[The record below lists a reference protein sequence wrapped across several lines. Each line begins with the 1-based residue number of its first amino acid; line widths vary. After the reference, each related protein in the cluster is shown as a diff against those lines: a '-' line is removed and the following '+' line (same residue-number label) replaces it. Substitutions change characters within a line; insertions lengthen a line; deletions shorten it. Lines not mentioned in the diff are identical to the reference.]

1 MKDSFVFY
9 RSFYEAVCDLK
20 VNDKAKLIDA
30 ICELGLNGKEIE
42 LSGVVKTIFK
52 LIKPQILANSE
63 RYTNGLSGGRP
74 QKYDYDEIN
83 KLISQG
89 LNNYEIAKVIGCS
102 VSLVKN
108 IRQKGQKPDNNL
120 DNNLDNNWT
129 ISQKPNV
136 NVNDNVN
143 VNENDNVNA
152 NVNENV
158 NMFAPSSFKETD
170 SELFI
175 ELPLIDKTHFPIYS
189 KDLEKW
195 NDIYP
200 AVNIE
205 QEFRNMFGWLNSNPK
220 NRKTKTGISRFIN
233 NWLSRSQ
240 DRARTV
246 SSSVPT
252 KSNDV
257 ASNSTPLKTYSENT
271 DIETMDDEE
280 FLAYING
287 GGR

>member
-1 MKDSFVFY
+1 MENRDSCVFY
-9 RSFYEAVCDLK
+9 ASWL
-20 VNDKAKLIDA
+20 DA
-30 ICELGLNGKEIE
+30 IEAMPDNVRGEALMAILVYALRGETTEKQGAMTKVIMAM
-42 LSGVVKTIFK
+42 V
-52 LIKPQILANSE
+52 KPQIEANNK
-63 RYTNGLSGGRP
+63 RYENGCKGGRP
-74 QKYDYDEIN
+74 
-83 KLISQG
+83 
-89 LNNYEIAKVIGCS
+89 KVE
-102 VSLVKN
+102 KN
-108 IRQKGQKPDNNL
+108 QNETKP
-120 DNNLDNNWT
+120 
-129 ISQKPNV
+129 KPNGNQNETKKNQTITYND

-143 VNENDNVNA
+143 VKKDNIS
-152 NVNENV
+152 
-158 NMFAPSSFKETD
+158 APSSFKETD

-195 NDIYP
+195 SSIYP
-200 AVNIE
+200 AVDIE
-205 QEFRNMFGWLNSNPK
+205 QEFRNMLGWLNSNPK
-220 NRKTKTGISRFIN
+220 NKKTKTGINRFIN

>member
-1 MKDSFVFY
+1 MKDSFILY
-9 RSFYEAVCDLK
+9 LEQ
-20 VNDKAKLIDA
+20 
-30 ICELGLNGKEIE
+30 KEIFDE
-42 LSGVVKTIFK
+42 LDNEEAGE
-52 LIKPQILANSE
+52 LIKAIFEYQSTGETPNLSKSLKLAFIPIKNSLDRNESKWEDEKQRRREAGRLGGLAKASNAKNATNNSSKPSNAKNATEISSTTWQSLAN
-63 RYTNGLSGGRP
+63 L
-74 QKYDYDEIN
+74 
-83 KLISQG
+83 
-89 LNNYEIAKVIGCS
+89 A
-102 VSLVKN
+102 
-108 IRQKGQKPDNNL
+108 DNVY
-120 DNNLDNNWT
+120 
-129 ISQKPNV
+129 V

-143 VNENDNVNA
+143 DNVNVKKG
-152 NVNENV
+152 NIS
-158 NMFAPSSFKETD
+158 APSSFKETD

-195 NDIYP
+195 SSIYP
-200 AVNIE
+200 AVDIE

-246 SSSVPT
+246 SSSVPI

-257 ASNSTPLKTYSENT
+257 ASNSTLLKTYSENT
-271 DIETMDDEE
+271 DIETMDDDE

-287 GGR
+287 SGR

>member
-1 MKDSFVFY
+1 MKDSFILY
-9 RSFYEAVCDLK
+9 LEQ
-20 VNDKAKLIDA
+20 
-30 ICELGLNGKEIE
+30 KEIFDE
-42 LSGVVKTIFK
+42 LDNEEAGE
-52 LIKPQILANSE
+52 LIKAIFEYQSTGEMPILNKSLKLAFIPIKNSLDRNESKWEDEKQKRREAGRLGGLAKASNAKQSVANLASAKSATNNSSKSKQNLAN
-63 RYTNGLSGGRP
+63 L
-74 QKYDYDEIN
+74 
-83 KLISQG
+83 
-89 LNNYEIAKVIGCS
+89 A
-102 VSLVKN
+102 
-108 IRQKGQKPDNNL
+108 DNVYVNV
-120 DNNLDNNWT
+120 NEHV
-129 ISQKPNV
+129 NV

-143 VNENDNVNA
+143 VKKDNIS
-152 NVNENV
+152 
-158 NMFAPSSFKETD
+158 APSSFKETD

-195 NDIYP
+195 SSIYP
-200 AVNIE
+200 AVDIE
-205 QEFRNMFGWLNSNPK
+205 QEFRNMLGWLNSNPK
-220 NRKTKTGISRFIN
+220 NKKTKTGINRFIN

-287 GGR
+287 GGK

>member
-1 MKDSFVFY
+1 MKDSFILY
-9 RSFYEAVCDLK
+9 LEH
-20 VNDKAKLIDA
+20 
-30 ICELGLNGKEIE
+30 KEIFDE
-42 LSGVVKTIFK
+42 LDNEEAGE
-52 LIKPQILANSE
+52 LIKAIFEYQSTGEMPNLSKSLKLAFIPIKNSLDRNESKWEDEKQRRREAGRLGGLAKASNAKNATNNPSKPSNAKNATEISSTTWQSLAN
-63 RYTNGLSGGRP
+63 L
-74 QKYDYDEIN
+74 
-83 KLISQG
+83 
-89 LNNYEIAKVIGCS
+89 A
-102 VSLVKN
+102 
-108 IRQKGQKPDNNL
+108 DNVY
-120 DNNLDNNWT
+120 
-129 ISQKPNV
+129 V

-143 VNENDNVNA
+143 VNVNDNVND
-152 NVNENV
+152 NKKENIY
-158 NMFAPSSFKETD
+158 APSSFKETD

-252 KSNDV
+252 KSNNV